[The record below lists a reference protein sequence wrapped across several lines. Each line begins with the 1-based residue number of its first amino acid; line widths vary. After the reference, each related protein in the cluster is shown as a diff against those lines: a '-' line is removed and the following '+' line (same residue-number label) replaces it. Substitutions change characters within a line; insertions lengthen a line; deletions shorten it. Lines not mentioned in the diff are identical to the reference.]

1 MTFGFTHVPRQWL
14 RLTWPRDVTVDQA
27 TAALRAVNGLST
39 LRRSEA
45 TVLQIV
51 GTTEGIEHYL
61 AVPEPRAEAACRQLR
76 QAITGLGIESVDTPG
91 PLPLDRAWRVWV
103 STRRRPLASD
113 HAEAVATGLLAALAS
128 VEGDEVLILQWL
140 LGPVRRPLAVP
151 VKTPATPGDSWAGSL
166 SRRPSGRRVIWI
178 VKRGGRCSPSRASRA
193 GGPSAGSPC
202 ELQG

>member
-103 STRRRPLASD
+103 STRRRPLARFSKPCQ
-113 HAEAVATGLLAALAS
+113 ANLAPFLRQSEERVDALDQG
-128 VEGDEVLILQWL
+128 VC
-140 LGPVRRPLAVP
+140 RRPVQTDRYDQHLIS
-151 VKTPATPGDSWAGSL
+151 PAELHLPDL
-166 SRRPSGRRVIWI
+166 SV
-178 VKRGGRCSPSRASRA
+178 
-193 GGPSAGSPC
+193 GPSLRTG
-202 ELQG
+202 